1 MIRPVFAGCRT
12 KLHDLR
18 VAVHPGP
25 RDGLTRAAALS
36 RRWIGARDAE
46 RSTRAVFM
54 SLYVGCVIVAGGGL
68 LLQYAPRTYP
78 HPWLASLLLLAA
90 LILSAFKLRLP
101 VGNSTM
107 SMAYAVDFV
116 ALIIEGANLAMFL
129 GAIGVLIQCSV
140 RVRRKQPIHRAAF
153 SAAAVIIAVQM
164 AGWGWR
170 ALGGSLT
177 TLTLTSTLLPLMACA
192 ITYYIVN
199 TSLVVGAIAVTSA
212 VSPAR
217 AWNPEFW
224 RAAPAYLASA
234 AIAGLVALAIINGVF
249 VLLPIVASPLYVC
262 YRAYHRRWTQ
272 MATELLNRAAETRT
286 PVTA

>member
-1 MIRPVFAGCRT
+1 MNSFLT
-12 KLHDLR
+12 
-18 VAVHPGP
+18 P
-25 RDGLTRAAALS
+25 RLY
-36 RRWIGARDAE
+36 IGA
-46 RSTRAVFM
+46 
-54 SLYVGCVIVAGGGL
+54 VIAAGAGLLVYLAPRHLENPVVAG
-68 LLQYAPRTYP
+68 
-78 HPWLASLLLLAA
+78 A
-90 LILSAFKLRLP
+90 LFVATLVISVFKIRLP
-101 VGNSTM
+101 LAKGVSTM

-129 GAIGVLIQCSV
+129 GAIGVLIQCTV

-199 TSLVVGAIAVTSA
+199 TSLVVGAIAVSSS

-217 AWNPEFW
+217 AWNPEFL
-224 RAAPAYLASA
+224 RAAPAYLVSA
-234 AIAGLVALAIINGVF
+234 VIAGLVALAIMNGVF

-262 YRAYHRRWTQ
+262 YRGYHRRWTG
-272 MATELLNRAAETRT
+272 MAAELLNRAAESRV